1 MYRTIAIPPDVTVL
15 HGLEVAA
22 AGGGWEHAL
31 RQLFQAYDELDDEMK
46 RRVERMK
53 WKPASTLAT
62 AYGVKIPQAI
72 EYVKK
77 HGMGA
82 LESDVVHPVVRTHPV
97 SGRKALW
104 VSTFTVKIVGID
116 DPDENKQMVHFL
128 KEARHPAAPLVHA
141 QVGAA

>member
-1 MYRTIAIPPDVTVL
+1 
-15 HGLEVAA
+15 
-22 AGGGWEHAL
+22 
-31 RQLFQAYDELDDEMK
+31 MK

-77 HGMGA
+77 PHGMGA
-82 LESDVVHPVVRTHPV
+82 LESDVEHPVVRTHV

-104 VSTFTVKIVGID
+104 VSTFTVKSSR
-116 DPDENKQMVHFL
+116 N
-128 KEARHPAAPLVHA
+128 R
-141 QVGAA
+141 